1 MRTPFGWALVALLAL
16 VCVVGT
22 IVGWARN
29 GPREPRVRLL
39 ARPKKTHLTVLVPPG
54 PAPRL
59 VAGESPNATRARPA
73 PAPVLRTAPAG
84 TGSGVIDYIAPFADS
99 GEANETARVD
109 YLLEAGDGDTA
120 P

>member
-1 MRTPFGWALVALLAL
+1 MRTPIGLALLAL

-22 IVGWARN
+22 IVGRARS
-29 GPREPRVRLL
+29 GPREPRVRLFT
-39 ARPKKTHLTVLVPPG
+39 RPKKTHLTVLVPPG

-73 PAPVLRTAPAG
+73 PAPVVRTAPAG
-84 TGSGVIDYIAPFADS
+84 TGTGVIDYIAPFAGS
-99 GEANETARVD
+99 GEASESARVD
-109 YLLEAGDGDTA
+109 YLLETDDDDAA